1 MFLYEGFFNSH
12 FSKFVAGNFGSKKG
26 GRKRK
31 FFMFFFFGGEKR
43 REGGNVYSVSL
54 FAGSKQAS
62 ERAITFICTHSSC
75 SFMHAGK
82 NKGGGESEQTKW
94 HNKRER
100 GNIRTNFYRPR
111 TKAVEPDR
119 FFFS

>member
-1 MFLYEGFFNSH
+1 MFLYEGFFFSH
-12 FSKFVAGNFGSKKG
+12 FSKFVAGNFGTQKG
-26 GRKRK
+26 CRKRK

-82 NKGGGESEQTKW
+82 NKGGKA
-94 HNKRER
+94 NKRNGIIR
-100 GNIRTNFYRPR
+100 GGR
-111 TKAVEPDR
+111 VEYKDKLL
-119 FFFS
+119 SS